1 MMLYSIHCGIFLS
14 LDISYIMEILILV
27 LFYYLA
33 QNPDFSKSIQPL
45 MEQLKDSQ
53 QMLNFLKDLA
63 SFTKAFGN
71 IDPSAF
77 ASAFQSNPTQ
87 ATNNSTQA
95 QPESDSKDANTA
107 ESTTQ
112 DAQKE
117 KHPQSPTSGIADEF
131 IQNILDSYLNK
142 AT

>member
-1 MMLYSIHCGIFLS
+1 MMIYSIQCGIFLS

-33 QNPDFSKSIQPL
+33 QNPEFSKSIQPL

-87 ATNNSTQA
+87 APHPTQA
-95 QPESDSKDANTA
+95 QPQSDNKGANTA

-131 IQNILDSYLNK
+131 IQNILDNYLNK